1 MTTRLSDI
9 LMRTSANESAA
20 KNPEQSETSNKL
32 KILFN
37 FIPHYP
43 ISEFSCEF
51 SEYRF
56 IHRHRNNTIADGR
69 CHENQKHTYSLYYS
83 VIKNTANTLPLAN
96 TFRMTV
102 FILCN
107 LQFSCNFLC
116 LFGEIDEETCII
128 STTSL
133 VHLSSA

>member
-1 MTTRLSDI
+1 
-9 LMRTSANESAA
+9 MRVR
-20 KNPEQSETSNKL
+20 L
-32 KILFN
+32 KIQNRVRQVTSSRYYLILFRIIQLVN
-37 FIPHYP
+37 
-43 ISEFSCEF
+43 SAVRF

-133 VHLSSA
+133 AHLSSA